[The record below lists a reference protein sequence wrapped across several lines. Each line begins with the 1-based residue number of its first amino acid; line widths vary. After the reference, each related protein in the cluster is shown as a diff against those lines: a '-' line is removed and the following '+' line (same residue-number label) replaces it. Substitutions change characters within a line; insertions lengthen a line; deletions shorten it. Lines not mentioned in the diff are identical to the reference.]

1 MTTEPKYIPVEG
13 RTPSII
19 KHCDDRTCDKYHTWI
34 ELDSSTSFCVV
45 GVASEH
51 GNRPLHD
58 AAQIAKAM
66 NLMHAPRPPLTVRDN
81 PPMPSDHELNEIMVQ
96 NGGLDSRTTGL
107 RAIWRHGCDAGMVA
121 PESQGS
127 ST

>member
-34 ELDSSTSFCVV
+34 ELDSSTSFY
-45 GVASEH
+45 
-51 GNRPLHD
+51 D

-81 PPMPSDHELNEIMVQ
+81 PPMPSDHEVQ